1 MTEHPSPPRPR
12 GFPEQGLLSW
22 WPTVAARAAPW
33 EELAKACRVGPGW
46 PQGSPEGRE
55 AGRAQGV
62 ASPGESP
69 ERVRE
74 AVSLPFAG
82 ALVLLILPTRTRTS
96 RILKSPSR
104 ETVRL
109 GFKPRRSQPLY
120 PSPTETRKQA
130 ASSPTHSVTCHSCG
144 DQVLP
149 SERRTLE
156 DSDTP
161 PAPGSRPSQELGET
175 PVRGGPCT
183 NLGLGRVGWTLR
195 VPRPPHAHSPLLPSY
210 RTLTLCLLKVP
221 HFSVSLED
229 RGNRVTKFLPRTRE
243 RHRALFL
250 GKHLRREARTQ
261 TALSASSFVP
271 PRTGM

>member
-1 MTEHPSPPRPR
+1 M
-12 GFPEQGLLSW
+12 
-22 WPTVAARAAPW
+22 
-33 EELAKACRVGPGW
+33 
-46 PQGSPEGRE
+46 
-55 AGRAQGV
+55 

-82 ALVLLILPTRTRTS
+82 ALVLLIRPTRTRAS

-104 ETVRL
+104 ETVEL
-109 GFKPRRSQPLY
+109 GFNPRHSQPLY
-120 PSPTETRKQA
+120 PSPTESRKQA
-130 ASSPTHSVTCHSCG
+130 ASSPAHSVTCHSCG

-161 PAPGSRPSQELGET
+161 PVPGSRPSQELGER
-175 PVRGGPCT
+175 PVRGGGALHQPR
-183 NLGLGRVGWTLR
+183 LREGGLDTAGV
-195 VPRPPHAHSPLLPSY
+195 HAHSPLLPSY

-229 RGNRVTKFLPRTRE
+229 RGNRVTKFLPGTRE

-271 PRTGM
+271 PRMEM